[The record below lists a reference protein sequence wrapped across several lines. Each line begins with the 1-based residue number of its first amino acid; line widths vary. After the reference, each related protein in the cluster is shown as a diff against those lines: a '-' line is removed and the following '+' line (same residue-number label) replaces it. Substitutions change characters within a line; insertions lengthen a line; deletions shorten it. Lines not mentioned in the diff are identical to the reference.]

1 MFESLQEKLGNIF
14 RKLRGRGKLTE
25 KDVDLALREVRQAL
39 LEADVSLK
47 VVRDFVRKVRE
58 KAVGEAVW
66 KSLTPGQL
74 VIKFVKDELLE
85 LMGSSSSRLELASQ
99 PPTVIMIVGLHGSGK
114 TTSSGKLALHLKEK
128 GHHPMLVAT
137 DIYRPAAI
145 TQLQVLGE
153 KLEIPVYT
161 LGEKQTPVNICK
173 GAIKAAA
180 QTGRDIIIV
189 DTAGRLHIDE
199 DLMKEL
205 VDMRDSVQPHQIL
218 LVVDAMTGQDAVN
231 IAERFNQALNID
243 GVVLTKLDG
252 DARGGAALSVK
263 AVTGKPI
270 KFVGTGEKLEALEVF
285 HPDRMT
291 SRILGM
297 GDVLGLIE
305 KAEAS
310 FDMEKAEEFERK
322 LRTQELSLDDFLQQ
336 LQQVRS
342 MGPIDQLLGMIPGMS
357 AGAMKNVAVDEKQLS
372 RIEAIIQSMTPLE
385 RNSPVVLNASRKRRV
400 ANGSGVQ
407 VADVNRLL
415 KQYDMAKKMVKQIA
429 HMGKGKGKGM
439 GMNLP
444 FPFQ

>member
-39 LEADVSLK
+39 LEADVNLK
-47 VVRDFVRKVRE
+47 VVRDFVKKVRE

-74 VIKFVKDELLE
+74 VVKFVKDELME
-85 LMGSSSSRLELASQ
+85 LMGSTSSRLELAPQ

-128 GHHPMLVAT
+128 GHHPLLVAT

-161 LGEKQTPVNICK
+161 LGEKQSPVNICN
-173 GAIKAAA
+173 GAMKTAA
-180 QTGRDIIIV
+180 QTGRDVVIV
-189 DTAGRLHIDE
+189 DTAGRLHVDE
-199 DLMKEL
+199 ELMKEL
-205 VDMRDSVQPHQIL
+205 VEMRDSIKPHQVL

-231 IAERFNQALNID
+231 IAEKFNQALNID

-297 GDVLGLIE
+297 GDVLSLIE
-305 KAEAS
+305 KAEAT

-342 MGPIDQLLGMIPGMS
+342 MGPLDQLLGMIPGMS
-357 AGAMKNVAVDEKQLS
+357 AGAMKNVAVDERQLS

-385 RNSPVVLNASRKRRV
+385 RNSPVVLNASRKRRI

-439 GMNLP
+439 GMNFP

>member
-14 RKLRGRGKLTE
+14 KKLRGRGKLTE

-39 LEADVSLK
+39 LEADVNLK
-47 VVRDFVRKVRE
+47 VVRDFVKKVRE

-85 LMGSSSSRLELASQ
+85 LMGSTSSRLELAPQ

-173 GAIKAAA
+173 GAMKAAA
-180 QTGRDIIIV
+180 QTGRDIVIV

-205 VDMRDSVQPHQIL
+205 VEMRDSIKPHQIL

-231 IAERFNQALNID
+231 IAERFNQTLNID

-270 KFVGTGEKLEALEVF
+270 KFVGTGEKLEALEIF